1 MADIALRL
9 GSEVLVVQG
18 SVGTQLMAQGF
29 DADTP
34 LPLLNLTEPETV
46 LELERTYR
54 SVGADCG
61 VTNTFCATSS
71 RLAAHGLAAQTA
83 AINAEGVRLCREASF
98 PHVLASVGPCG
109 VVPEPGSG
117 KAQVARP
124 AADEAAAKAAGWPE
138 MFGAA
143 VEQYAEQVEALAS
156 AAPDAILLE
165 TFTNL
170 DDAVAALTAATR
182 ACSLPVIASMCFT
195 QAKGAPEPEEAA
207 RVLALAGAAV
217 VGCNCMDVEAT
228 VEAVTR
234 MRRATSLPIIARPSA
249 GTPTPGRDGRPVYPA
264 GPDAFADASVRLL
277 RAGATLIGSC
287 CGSGPAATGAISA
300 TVGGV
305 TLG

>member
-18 SVGTQLMAQGF
+18 PVGTPLMAQGF
-29 DADTP
+29 DAETP

-54 SVGADCG
+54 AAGADCG

-71 RLAAHGLAAQTA
+71 CLARHGLAGQTA
-83 AINAEGVRLCREASF
+83 QINAEGVRICREAGF

-109 VVPEPGSG
+109 IVPEAGSG
-117 KAQVARP
+117 AAQAGEPATDVKAVR
-124 AADEAAAKAAGWPE
+124 AAGWPE
-138 MFGAA
+138 LFGAA
-143 VEQYAEQVEALAS
+143 VEQYAEQIEALAS
-156 AAPDAILLE
+156 AGPDAILLE

-170 DDAVAALTAATR
+170 DDAVAAVVASTR
-182 ACSLPVIASMCFT
+182 ACELPVVASM
-195 QAKGAPEPEEAA
+195 ALVGPDAPAPEEAA
-207 RVLALAGAAV
+207 RILVAAGAAV
-217 VGCNCMDVEAT
+217 VGVNCMDVDAT
-228 VEAVTR
+228 LDALAR
-234 MRRATSLPIIARPSA
+234 MRSAVSAPLIARPSA
-249 GTPTPGRDGRPVYPA
+249 GEPAARRDGAPAYPL
-264 GPDAFADASVRLL
+264 GPDDFADASVRLL

-305 TLG
+305 TFGE

>member
-18 SVGTQLMAQGF
+18 AIGTQLMAQGF

-54 SVGADCG
+54 AVGADCG

-71 RLAAHGLAAQTA
+71 RLAAHGLVAQTV
-83 AINAEGVRLCREASF
+83 AINVEGVRLCREAGF

-109 VVPEPGSG
+109 VVPEQGSG
-117 KAQVARP
+117 EAQVAEP
-124 AADEAAAKAAGWPE
+124 VADAEAAKAPGWPE
-138 MFGAA
+138 RFGVA
-143 VEQYAEQVEALAS
+143 VEQYAEQIEALAS

-182 ACSLPVIASMCFT
+182 ACDLPVIASMCLS
-195 QAKGAPEPEEAA
+195 QAGAPEPEEAA
-207 RVLALAGAAV
+207 RILQRAGAAV
-217 VGCNCMDVEAT
+217 VGCNCMDIEAT
-228 VEAVTR
+228 VDAVTR
-234 MRRATSLPIIARPSA
+234 MRAATSLPIIARPSA
-249 GTPTPGRDGRPVYPA
+249 GTPVPGRDGRPTHPA

>member
-18 SVGTQLMAQGF
+18 AVGTQLMAQGF

-54 SVGADCG
+54 AVGADCG

-71 RLAAHGLAAQTA
+71 RLAAHGLVAQTA
-83 AINAEGVRLCREASF
+83 AINVEGVRLCREAGF

-109 VVPEPGSG
+109 VVPEQGSG
-117 KAQVARP
+117 EAQVAEP
-124 AADEAAAKAAGWPE
+124 VADVEAAKAPGWPE
-138 MFGAA
+138 RFGAA

-182 ACSLPVIASMCFT
+182 TCDLPVIASMCLS
-195 QAKGAPEPEEAA
+195 QAGALEPEAVA
-207 RVLALAGAAV
+207 RVLQRAGAAV
-217 VGCNCMDVEAT
+217 VGCNCMDIEAT
-228 VEAVTR
+228 VDAVTR
-234 MRRATSLPIIARPSA
+234 MRAATSLPIIARPSA
-249 GTPTPGRDGRPVYPA
+249 GTPVPGRDGWPTYPA